1 MAAIISYRYCPA
13 LDEAVRAPIRSAQAL
28 LWASGWATPIG
39 IAPFLDRQPLDLTDV
54 PEGRYR
60 LVHRV
65 EAELLESDYENN
77 AASMLL
83 ELRWPGSPE
92 EPPTVEVPESCP
104 DAARCLCGQW
114 ASVIKFLPNA
124 DSQSLY
130 RGRATSS
137 PGDPSPLTPCSSWAP
152 SASARSS
159 KRARRGTLT
168 SWYDVD
174 ASGSCTPLPFWPI
187 RAPRA
192 RQRFK
197 KPGSAPGFRIGIHHL
212 GPETRKRPERT
223 LWARPQ
229 GLGRSLGLW

>member
-1 MAAIISYRYCPA
+1 
-13 LDEAVRAPIRSAQAL
+13 
-28 LWASGWATPIG
+28 
-39 IAPFLDRQPLDLTDV
+39 V

-92 EPPTVEVPESCP
+92 EPLTVEVPESCP

-137 PGDPSPLTPCSSWAP
+137 PGDPSPLTPMLVLGALGVREVLETSSTRHTNFVVRCRCEWVLHASTFLAYP
-152 SASARSS
+152 SAESATEVQETR
-159 KRARRGTLT
+159 
-168 SWYDVD
+168 
-174 ASGSCTPLPFWPI
+174 I
-187 RAPRA
+187 RAW
-192 RQRFK
+192 
-197 KPGSAPGFRIGIHHL
+197 L
-212 GPETRKRPERT
+212 
-223 LWARPQ
+223 
-229 GLGRSLGLW
+229 